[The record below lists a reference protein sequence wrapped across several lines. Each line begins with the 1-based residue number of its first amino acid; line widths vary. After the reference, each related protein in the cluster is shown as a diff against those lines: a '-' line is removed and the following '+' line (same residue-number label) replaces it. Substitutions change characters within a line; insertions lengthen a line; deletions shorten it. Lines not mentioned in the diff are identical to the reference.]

1 MFIKKIKKKFREI
14 KKLLTENIPYI
25 EEIEANQCF
34 QCTNEIFKRTYEELK
49 NRGKGE
55 NINDQVDC
63 CFKDD
68 VDDDIIEVVFDLI
81 MNYVHKYQSLPMYG
95 MEFLIPNS
103 IEDNTI
109 VAIIN
114 YVFPPEYSIDR
125 ILFSLNIDIEYRD

>member
-1 MFIKKIKKKFREI
+1 MFKKIKEKIRKIEDILI
-14 KKLLTENIPYI
+14 KNLPYT

-34 QCTNEIFKRTYEELK
+34 QCANEIFKKTYEELK
-49 NRGKGE
+49 QRGE
-55 NINDQVDC
+55 EQRINDQVDC

-95 MEFLIPNS
+95 MEFLIPDP

-109 VAIIN
+109 VAIID

-125 ILFSLNIDIEYRD
+125 ILFSLNIEIEYRD